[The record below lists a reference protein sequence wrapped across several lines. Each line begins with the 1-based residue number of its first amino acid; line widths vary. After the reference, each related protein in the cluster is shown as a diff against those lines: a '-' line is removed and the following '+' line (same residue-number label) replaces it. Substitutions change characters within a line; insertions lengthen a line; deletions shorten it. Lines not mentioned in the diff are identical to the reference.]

1 MQVFIG
7 EYTIG
12 GGLASTPLASLP
24 QSLLAEGT
32 AMHHAICDDAS
43 RCARV
48 VTTIDSRLPHSMD
61 PAIQTIPVD
70 ASDELIPQ
78 WLAASADCDAAILI
92 APESDRLLYKLVAAF
107 RGFGRNVIAADAN
120 FIDATTDK
128 LQLSQRL
135 LAANVPHPISFGP
148 RQTPQESSATEWIL
162 KPNDGCGSLE
172 VQRFGSF
179 TQADNQRR
187 RRTGDWIIQAYHP
200 GQTVS
205 IAAIVTPS
213 AIHWLPAC
221 LQKIESPCFTYHGGQ
236 SPLPEA
242 LADRAERLA
251 AAAFDAVFDRS
262 SRSNDSS
269 SQVGYVGI
277 DLILADDPRDDVV
290 IEINPRLTT
299 SYVGVRHLMKSNLAA
314 TMLGLDAAPPV
325 LDRSVSA
332 VRWDGAGRVDISPTG
347 SGPCRRNPSKIPQS
361 Q

>member
-32 AMHHAICDDAS
+32 AMHHAICEDAN

-48 VTTIDSRLPHSMD
+48 VTTIDSRLPHRMD

-70 ASDELIPQ
+70 ASADLISQ

-135 LAANVPHPISFGP
+135 LSANVPHPISFSP
-148 RQTPQESSATEWIL
+148 RQAPQESSATQWIL

-200 GQTVS
+200 GQAVS
-205 IAAIVTPS
+205 IAAIVTPGG
-213 AIHWLPAC
+213 IHWLPAC
-221 LQKIESPCFTYHGGQ
+221 LQKIESPCFTYHGGKC
-236 SPLPEA
+236 PLPA
-242 LADRAERLA
+242 AIVDRAESLA
-251 AAAFDAVFDRS
+251 AAALDALIDRS
-262 SRSNDSS
+262 SLCDDAASP
-269 SQVGYVGI
+269 VGYVGI
-277 DLILADDPRDDVV
+277 DLVLADDPRNDVV

-314 TMLGLDAAPPV
+314 TMLGLDAAPPI
-325 LDRSVSA
+325 LDPSVSA
-332 VRWDGAGRVDISPTG
+332 VRWDAAGRADISPG
-347 SGPCRRNPSKIPQS
+347 DSAPCHRTQS
-361 Q
+361 EVSRSQ

>member
-12 GGLASTPLASLP
+12 GGLVSTPLASLP

-32 AMHHAICDDAS
+32 AMHHAICDDAN

-48 VTTIDSRLPHSMD
+48 VTTIDSRLPHRIDES
-61 PAIQTIPVD
+61 IQTIPVD
-70 ASDELIPQ
+70 SSADLISQ

-107 RGFGRNVIAADAN
+107 RGFGRNVIAGNAN
-120 FIDATTDK
+120 FLASATDK

-135 LAANVPHPISFGP
+135 REAKIPHPISFGP
-148 RQTPQESSATEWIL
+148 RQAPQKTRDKGWIM
-162 KPNDGCGSLE
+162 KPNDGCGAIE
-172 VQRFGSF
+172 IQRFGSF
-179 TQADNQRR
+179 THADNQRR

-200 GQTVS
+200 GQAVS
-205 IAAIVTPS
+205 IAAIVTPVG
-213 AIHWLPAC
+213 IHWLPAC
-221 LQKIESPCFTYHGGQ
+221 LQKIESPCFTYHGGKC
-236 SPLPEA
+236 PLPA
-242 LADRAERLA
+242 AIVDRAESLA
-251 AAAFDAVFDRS
+251 AAALDALIDRS
-262 SRSNDSS
+262 SLCADAASP
-269 SQVGYVGI
+269 VGYVGV
-277 DLILADDPRDDVV
+277 DLVLADDPRNDVV

-314 TMLGLDAAPPV
+314 TMFGLDAAPPV
-325 LDRSVSA
+325 LDGSVSA

>member
-24 QSLLAEGT
+24 QGLLAEGT
-32 AMHHAICDDAS
+32 AMHHAICEDTN

-48 VTTIDSRLPHSMD
+48 VTTIDSRLPHRMD
-61 PAIQTIPVD
+61 PAIKTIPVD

-92 APESDRLLYKLVAAF
+92 APEFDRLLYKLVAAF
-107 RGFGRNVIAADAN
+107 RGFGRNVIAPNAN

-135 LAANVPHPISFGP
+135 LSANVPHPISFGP
-148 RQTPQESSATEWIL
+148 RQAPQESSATEWIL

-187 RRTGDWIIQAYHP
+187 RRTGEWIIQAYHP
-200 GQTVS
+200 GQAVS
-205 IAAIVTPS
+205 IAAIVT
-213 AIHWLPAC
+213 AGGIHWLPAC
-221 LQKIESPCFTYHGGQ
+221 LQKMEPPHFSYHGGQ
-236 SPLPEA
+236 SPLPDA

-269 SQVGYVGI
+269 SQVGYVGV
-277 DLILADDPRDDVV
+277 DLILANDPRDDVV

-314 TMLGLDAAPPV
+314 TMLGLDAAPPI
-325 LDRSVSA
+325 LDPSVSA
-332 VRWDGAGRVDISPTG
+332 VRWDAAGRADISPGDSASCHRTQTEV
-347 SGPCRRNPSKIPQS
+347 SRS